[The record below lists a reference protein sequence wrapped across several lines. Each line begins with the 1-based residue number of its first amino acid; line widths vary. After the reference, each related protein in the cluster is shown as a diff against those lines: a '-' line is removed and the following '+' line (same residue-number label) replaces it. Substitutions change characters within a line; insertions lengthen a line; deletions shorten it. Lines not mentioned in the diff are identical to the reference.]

1 MTALSPPAE
10 TAKLVAMSETASATV
25 QVRGDHPSLPG
36 HFPGRPIVPG
46 VVLLDLTLAEATRA
60 FGPLHA
66 TALPQ
71 AKFLAPLLP
80 GQDATV
86 ELARDGT
93 QLRFA
98 WRRDG
103 QLLAQGAFTIAAP

>member
-1 MTALSPPAE
+1 
-10 TAKLVAMSETASATV
+10 MSESASTTLRVSA
-25 QVRGDHPSLPG
+25 GHPSLPG

-46 VVLLDLTLAEATRA
+46 VVLLDLALAEAARS
-60 FGPLHA
+60 FGPLRA
-66 TALPQ
+66 AALPQ

-80 GQDATV
+80 EQDTTL
-86 ELARDGT
+86 ELTRDGT

-103 QLLAQGAFTIAAP
+103 QLLAQGAFTLAP

>member
-1 MTALSPPAE
+1 
-10 TAKLVAMSETASATV
+10 MSEPARATMRVSA
-25 QVRGDHPSLPG
+25 DHPSLPG

-46 VVLLDLTLAEATRA
+46 VVLLDLALAEAQRV
-60 FGPLHA
+60 FGPLRA
-66 TALPQ
+66 TGLPQ

-80 GQDATV
+80 EQDATL
-86 ELARDGT
+86 ELARDGA

-103 QLLAQGAFTIAAP
+103 QLLAQGAFTVASP

>member
-1 MTALSPPAE
+1 
-10 TAKLVAMSETASATV
+10 MSETASTTLRVPA
-25 QVRGDHPSLPG
+25 DHPSLPG

-46 VVLLDLTLAEATRA
+46 VVLLDLALAEATRA
-60 FGPLHA
+60 FGPLRA
-66 TALPQ
+66 AGLPQ

-80 GQDATV
+80 DEDATL

-103 QLLAQGAFTIAAP
+103 ALLAQGAFTLATP

>member
-1 MTALSPPAE
+1 
-10 TAKLVAMSETASATV
+10 MSETATTTV
-25 QVRGDHPSLPG
+25 RVRGDHPSLPG

-46 VVLLDLTLAEATRA
+46 VVLLDLVLAEAARA
-60 FGPLHA
+60 FGPLA
-66 TALPQ
+66 AQALPQ

-80 GQDATV
+80 EQDATL
-86 ELARDGT
+86 ELVRDAT

-103 QLLAQGAFTIAAP
+103 QLLAQGAFTLAP